1 MQHETRKYVFSLAT
15 TDFLTVYSAQSA
27 VSVKTNTL
35 QVCECVCVLPQL
47 PPVAVVLFILASPRL
62 TGCLTP
68 AQGVWGGGKVCAA
81 SFGFAIKSSCAV
93 ARSALTCAAQ
103 KLP

>member
-1 MQHETRKYVFSLAT
+1 MQHETRKYLFSLAT
-15 TDFLTVYSAQSA
+15 ADFLTVYSAQSA

-35 QVCECVCVLPQL
+35 QVCVPQL

-68 AQGVWGGGKVCAA
+68 AQGVWGGGMVCAA